1 MLCSQVITISLLL
14 IMVRIAVIVMVW
26 QDNHKAA
33 SALVGVKKKT
43 TNLLVLTYL
52 SIIAMQTGE
61 KLKILSLTGKNRE

>member
-14 IMVRIAVIVMVW
+14 IMVRIAVIVMVR

-43 TNLLVLTYL
+43 TNLLVLTYP
-52 SIIAMQTGE
+52 STIAMQTGG
-61 KLKILSLTGKNRE
+61 KLNILSLKNRK

>member
-1 MLCSQVITISLLL
+1 MLCSQVITTSLLL

-33 SALVGVKKKT
+33 SALVRVKKKT

-52 SIIAMQTGE
+52 STIAMQTGE
-61 KLKILSLTGKNRE
+61 KLNILSLKNRK